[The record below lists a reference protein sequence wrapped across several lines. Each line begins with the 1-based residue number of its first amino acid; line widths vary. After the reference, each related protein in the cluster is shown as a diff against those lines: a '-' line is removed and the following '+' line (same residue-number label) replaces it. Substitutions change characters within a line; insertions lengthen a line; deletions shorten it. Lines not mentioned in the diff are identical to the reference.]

1 MWVDNTAALAVAT
14 GNDYTHETLKHV
26 TVKVHFLQE
35 CVQRRIVWLSNINM
49 HKNISDM
56 MTKQSPRQQF
66 KEHCDLV
73 MGYTDFVASH
83 SASASFAVLVRR
95 RTVCLSV

>member
-1 MWVDNTAALAVAT
+1 MAEVIALAKLVVKIKYLGALLHDLNFCQTRETNVDSTIVWVDNTAALAVAT

-56 MTKQSPRQQF
+56 MIKQ
-66 KEHCDLV
+66 
-73 MGYTDFVASH
+73 
-83 SASASFAVLVRR
+83 
-95 RTVCLSV
+95 